1 MINSLKR
8 RKACKVGAVPGM
20 TTSVQT
26 IQLDKHIRLLDCPGL
41 VLASA
46 VARDDSDGVA
56 ASNMEAL
63 LALRNCVKVE
73 TLDDPV
79 SPVAAI
85 LARVGVEQ
93 VCRKPRRVC
102 L

>member
-1 MINSLKR
+1 MGKSSVINSLKR
-8 RKACKVGAVPGM
+8 KKACKVGAVPGM

-46 VARDDSDGVA
+46 IAREDSDDVT
-56 ASNMEAL
+56 ASDTQAL

-79 SPVAAI
+79 SPVSAI

-93 VCRKPRRVC
+93 VSR
-102 L
+102 